1 MIYVEAHKEDAE
13 LNELTRGEIT
23 YSYDQFSSLVS
34 AKGRDILTVFRTF
47 DEVGNIYGTKDKSD
61 RSYKEG
67 SRLEASGIDLKE
79 KRNVF
84 QGGYG
89 RLVTK
94 GVEYSY
100 DEEGNLVKKREKDG
114 KTWEYMYYGNG
125 MRRKVV
131 RPDKSEV
138 SFGYDAFGRRIEKC
152 ITGTGSEKAI
162 RFLWDGN
169 ALLHQWEEEA
179 DKADKRRKPL
189 QRIEDQAEYVAKLS
203 EKRKQEE
210 KEKAARGEAA
220 PESLVTWIF
229 QDDFVP
235 RARITKEGYSSIITD
250 YLGTPTEAYDGEGSL
265 VWKRELDI
273 NGKVMPAGKD
283 RYGKTMEEEG
293 ETGFIPFRFQGQYE
307 DEETGLYYNRFRY
320 YDPET
325 GQYTQQDPIGL
336 AGGNPTLYG
345 YVWNPLADIDPW
357 GLANLFQ
364 MGTYGEL
371 NGKLHIGDGLQA
383 HELIRHEY
391 LVQKGMTSKNVR
403 LSGNPSIALD
413 LSHHTRKG
421 GAHWYEAQ
429 IREAQGLG
437 SKQFHSNFKRE
448 LDITQGALRKSG
460 VPANR
465 VRKLRKEAEKFY
477 KKKSQIICRG

>member
-125 MRRKVV
+125 MLRKVV

-273 NGKVMPAGKD
+273 NGKVMPPGKD
-283 RYGKTMEEEG
+283 RYGHRMKEAG
-293 ETGFIPFRFQGQYE
+293 ETGFVPFRFQGQYE

-345 YVWNPLADIDPW
+345 YVYNPLIEIDPW
-357 GLANLFQ
+357 GLINFKNFSNDELIQKIWELAYRDKRIAGNGGTHGVVHRIREQINGAMRPPNPGWYTHDEQIKAGLKNLR
-364 MGTYGEL
+364 
-371 NGKLHIGDGLQA
+371 DGLNEA
-383 HELIRHEY
+383 R
-391 LVQKGMTSKNVR
+391 
-403 LSGNPSIALD
+403 
-413 LSHHTRKG
+413 TR
-421 GAHWYEAQ
+421 
-429 IREAQGLG
+429 GLANTVNDMYPKINKV
-437 SKQFHSNFKRE
+437 STMSPPKPTDVE
-448 LDITQGALRKSG
+448 
-460 VPANR
+460 VP
-465 VRKLRKEAEKFY
+465 KL
-477 KKKSQIICRG
+477 CR